1 MRPLSSNMNSYSRTL
16 IMTDN
21 KDKTSSR
28 PPHLIEPKQ
37 ERSRARMDALLKAG
51 KHLFSIREYEDVT
64 VADIAREAGCAVG
77 TVYGRFQNKEAL
89 FLAIVHD
96 LLKPAEGQ
104 MKSLLAILNE
114 GTAPR
119 EVAETMIRM
128 LVAFFR
134 NAEGILAAAL
144 RRSSTN
150 PESWTPLREA
160 GARTAMQVLI
170 VMARA
175 LKTPQETVELRVLF
189 AMQMVYGTLIN
200 ALLNRPGPI
209 QIADPRLEE
218 ELIQAMCRYLEI

>member
-1 MRPLSSNMNSYSRTL
+1 
-16 IMTDN
+16 MTAD
-21 KDKTSSR
+21 KDKPYSGL
-28 PPHLIEPKQ
+28 PNLIEPKQ

-64 VADIAREAGCAVG
+64 VADIAVEAGCAVG

-96 LLKPAEGQ
+96 LLKPAEGH
-104 MKSLLAILNE
+104 MESLLAILNE
-114 GTAPR
+114 GTSPR
-119 EVAETMIRM
+119 EVAGTMIRM

-134 NAEGILAAAL
+134 NAEGILGAAL

-160 GARTAMQVLI
+160 GGRTAMLVL
-170 VMARA
+170 VAMARA
-175 LKTPQETVELRVLF
+175 LRTEPEAVELRVLF

-209 QIADPRLEE
+209 QLADPRLED
-218 ELIQAMCRYLEI
+218 ELIKAMCSYLEI